1 MQTFDAQVQ
10 SAKIN
15 WLSSFQKGQVVV
27 AGRILLFVDCF
38 PIGPL
43 VKRCSKIHQ
52 GPRRHLSKVN
62 KRVKILLEVE
72 FLNIKLLWL

>member
-1 MQTFDAQVQ
+1 METFYAQVQ

-27 AGRILLFVDCF
+27 AGRILLLVDCF

-52 GPRRHLSKVN
+52 GPGTHLGNVN
-62 KRVKILLEVE
+62 KKVQTFLEVE
-72 FLNIKLLWL
+72 FLKIKSL